1 MIRMVVNIAK
11 KRELV
16 ARILR
21 VGANRVRFE
30 PDRLEDIADSITRD
44 NIRSLVK
51 SGAIWTVQPR
61 GTSRGRAIK
70 KRAVW
75 KVHGKGP
82 GSKKG
87 KKTARVGKKAVYVIR
102 TRSMRHHLK
111 VIKERKDISNDVYW
125 QLYKK
130 VNGGQVRS
138 LAHLRELAKEAKS
151 S

>member
-1 MIRMVVNIAK
+1 MVVNIAK
-11 KRELV
+11 KRELA
-16 ARILR
+16 ARILN

-30 PDRLEDIADSITRD
+30 PDRLEDITDSITRE

-51 SGAIWTVQPR
+51 SGAIWTVQPK
-61 GTSRGRAIK
+61 GSSRGRAIK
-70 KRAVW
+70 KRSVW

-87 KKTARVGKKAVYVIR
+87 KKTARVGKKGVYVAK
-102 TRSMRHHLK
+102 TRSMRYHLK
-111 VIKERKDISNDVYW
+111 VIKERKDISNDMYW
-125 QLYKK
+125 YLYKR

-138 LAHLRELAKEAKS
+138 LAHLRELVKEAKS

>member
-1 MIRMVVNIAK
+1 MVVNIGK

-16 ARILR
+16 ARILD
-21 VGANRVRFE
+21 VGANRIRFE
-30 PDRLEDIADSITRD
+30 PDRLEDVADSITRD
-44 NIRSLVK
+44 NIRSLVN
-51 SGAIWTVQPR
+51 SGAIWTVQVK

-87 KKTARVGKKAVYVIR
+87 KKTARVGKKAVYVIKV
-102 TRSMRHHLK
+102 RSMRYHLK
-111 VIKERKDISNDVYW
+111 VLKERKDISNEIYW

-138 LAHLRELAKEAKS
+138 LAHLRELVKEAKS
-151 S
+151 R

>member
-1 MIRMVVNIAK
+1 MVVNIKK

-16 ARILR
+16 ARILG

-30 PDRLEDIADSITRD
+30 PDRLEDVADSITRD
-44 NIRSLVK
+44 NIRALVK
-51 SGAIWTVQPR
+51 AGAIWTEKPS
-61 GTSRGRAIK
+61 GTSRGRAVE

-87 KKTARVGKKAVYVIR
+87 KKTTRVGKKAVYVVR
-102 TRSMRHHLK
+102 VRSMRYHIRVL
-111 VIKERKDISNDVYW
+111 KERKDITNDVYW

-130 VNGGQVRS
+130 INGGQVRS
-138 LAHLRELAKEAKS
+138 LAHLRDLVKEAKS
-151 S
+151 R

>member
-1 MIRMVVNIAK
+1 MISMVVNIAK

-70 KRAVW
+70 KRSVW

-87 KKTARVGKKAVYVIR
+87 KKTARVGKK
-102 TRSMRHHLK
+102 RSML
-111 VIKERKDISNDVYW
+111 
-125 QLYKK
+125 
-130 VNGGQVRS
+130 
-138 LAHLRELAKEAKS
+138 
-151 S
+151 

>member
-1 MIRMVVNIAK
+1 MVVNIAK

-16 ARILR
+16 ARILS

-30 PDRLEDIADSITRD
+30 PDRLEDIADSITRE

-51 SGAIWTVQPR
+51 SGAIWTVQPK
-61 GTSRGRAIK
+61 GGSRGRAIK
-70 KRAVW
+70 KRSVW

-87 KKTARVGKKAVYVIR
+87 KKTARVGKKEIYVVRI
-102 TRSMRHHLK
+102 RSMRYHLK
-111 VIKERKDISNDVYW
+111 VIKERKDITNDVYW
-125 QLYKK
+125 HLYKK

-138 LAHLRELAKEAKS
+138 LAHLRELVKEAKS

>member
-1 MIRMVVNIAK
+1 MVVNIAK

-16 ARILR
+16 ARILG
-21 VGANRVRFE
+21 VGANRIRFE
-30 PDRLEDIADSITRD
+30 PDRLEDVADSITRD
-44 NIRSLVK
+44 NIRSLVN
-51 SGAIWTVQPR
+51 SGAIWTVQIK
-61 GTSRGRAIK
+61 GTSRGRAIE

-87 KKTARVGKKAVYVIR
+87 KKTARVGKKEVYVIKV
-102 TRSMRHHLK
+102 RSMRYRLK
-111 VIKERKDISNDVYW
+111 VLKDRKDITNEIYW

-138 LAHLRELAKEAKS
+138 LAHLRDLVKEAKTS
-151 S
+151 

>member
-1 MIRMVVNIAK
+1 MVVNIAK

-16 ARILR
+16 ARILG
-21 VGANRVRFE
+21 VGANRIRFE
-30 PDRLEDIADSITRD
+30 PDRLEDVADSITRE

-51 SGAIWTVQPR
+51 SGAIWTVKPK
-61 GTSRGRAIK
+61 GTSRGRAIE
-70 KRAVW
+70 KRLVW

-87 KKTARVGKKAVYVIR
+87 KKTARVGKKVVYVVR
-102 TRSMRHHLK
+102 VRSMRYHLK
-111 VIKERKDISNDVYW
+111 VLKERKDIANDTYW

-138 LAHLRELAKEAKS
+138 LAHLRELVKEAKAR
-151 S
+151 

>member
-1 MIRMVVNIAK
+1 MVVNIAK

-16 ARILR
+16 ARILD
-21 VGANRVRFE
+21 VGANRIRFE
-30 PDRLEDIADSITRD
+30 PDRLEDVADSITRD
-44 NIRSLVK
+44 NIRSLVN
-51 SGAIWTVQPR
+51 SGAIWTVQVK

-70 KRAVW
+70 KRSVW

-87 KKTARVGKKAVYVIR
+87 KKTARVGKKAVYVIKV
-102 TRSMRHHLK
+102 RSMRYHLK
-111 VIKERKDISNDVYW
+111 VLKERKDISNEIYW

-138 LAHLRELAKEAKS
+138 LAHLRELVKEAKS
-151 S
+151 R

>member
-1 MIRMVVNIAK
+1 MMLIVFFFSSR
-11 KRELV
+11 R
-16 ARILR
+16 RH
-21 VGANRVRFE
+21 
-30 PDRLEDIADSITRD
+30 TRYWRD
-44 NIRSLVK
+44 WSSDVCSSDLLVK
-51 SGAIWTVQPR
+51 SGAIWTVQPK

-70 KRAVW
+70 KRSVW

-87 KKTARVGKKAVYVIR
+87 KKTARVGKKEVYVVR

-111 VIKERKDISNDVYW
+111 VIKERKDISNDAYW

-151 S
+151 G

>member
-1 MIRMVVNIAK
+1 MVVNIAK
-11 KRELV
+11 KRELA
-16 ARILR
+16 ARILN

-30 PDRLEDIADSITRD
+30 PDKLEDIADSITRE

-51 SGAIWTVQPR
+51 SGAIWTVQPN
-61 GTSRGRAIK
+61 GSSRGRAIK
-70 KRAVW
+70 KRSVW

-87 KKTARVGKKAVYVIR
+87 KKTARVGKKEVYVAK
-102 TRSMRHHLK
+102 TRSMRYHLK
-111 VIKERKDISNDVYW
+111 VSKERKDISNDIYW
-125 QLYKK
+125 DLYKK

-138 LAHLRELAKEAKS
+138 LAHLRELVKDAKS

>member
-1 MIRMVVNIAK
+1 MVVNIAK

-21 VGANRVRFE
+21 VGANRIRFE

-51 SGAIWTVQPR
+51 SGAIWTVQPKVS
-61 GTSRGRAIK
+61 SRGRAIK
-70 KRAVW
+70 KRSVW

-87 KKTARVGKKAVYVIR
+87 KKTARMGKKEVYVVR
-102 TRSMRHHLK
+102 TRSLRYHLK
-111 VIKERKDISNDVYW
+111 VIKERKDITNDVYW
-125 QLYKK
+125 HLYKK
-130 VNGGQVRS
+130 INGGQVRS
-138 LAHLRELAKEAKS
+138 LSHLRELVKEAKS

>member
-1 MIRMVVNIAK
+1 MVVNIAK

-16 ARILR
+16 ARILD
-21 VGANRVRFE
+21 VGANRIRFE
-30 PDRLEDIADSITRD
+30 PDRLEDVADSITRD
-44 NIRSLVK
+44 NIRSLVN
-51 SGAIWTVQPR
+51 SGAIWTVQVK

-87 KKTARVGKKAVYVIR
+87 KKTARVGKKAIYVIKV
-102 TRSMRHHLK
+102 RSMRYHLK
-111 VIKERKDISNDVYW
+111 VLKERKDISNEIYW

-138 LAHLRELAKEAKS
+138 LAHLRELVKEAKS
-151 S
+151 R